1 MVNLLIYSG
10 PEVLPSALR
19 TTLSHLAR
27 ILLPNYTIQ
36 PISVPILLSQPWTA
50 NCQVLIF
57 PALKSSI
64 GSAGI
69 IAGIPPRLNGVIND
83 FLEGGGQVLCLNAAA
98 RITRRSGG
106 HGLGGIGGMGAAAHH
121 FNGSFGSNVP
131 DLESE
136 VFAFMDRTTGL
147 NISPISLPES
157 SQKNLKD
164 QTTRRIKSEGGSN
177 GGELVEGIVE
187 GDMPQFEFADGGS
200 AGLPNKMEVLAET
213 IEQDASHIAAIRCQ
227 IGSGFVTFWAPSL
240 ENLSEEVSS
249 VSGSGDSSS
258 SRLILL
264 RYILSSVGLKPPN
277 LTAGSISHLLP
288 QLLLSTSDKPG
299 LVEAVVHGL
308 LGSVPNP
315 GSAVFQDAH
324 NTFEFHDYEEGLAIL
339 RKMKAHSYSE
349 SVEGDHSSV
358 SSSISHITI
367 CPKGIV
373 PSIVD
378 TPLFDFPTYFNLLR
392 EARTREDCRRDVSG
406 FGETLIYGQVVGST
420 QSMFDKNPR
429 FLSSLIPSIPI
440 LSIGSHQLAGRGRGA
455 NAWISPSGC
464 LQFSLC
470 IPKVPLS
477 PHSPYINTTCSTSSF
492 SSLTPSY
499 IPPSKLVFIQYLFAL
514 AVVEACSHPS
524 ILGPTLGAN
533 VRLKWP
539 NDIYVYYGNPS
550 RPERA
555 EKIKIGGILVSTSFA
570 PGGHEASVVI
580 GCGLNVFCRHP
591 LFSLMRV
598 GKPTLSTPYKD
609 PCCPTSMKDEL
620 GHLSMESTLAT
631 ILARFEKMWEEFL
644 GSGGSFERW
653 MGRYQDKWLHR
664 WVSLIFLYF
673 LFYLLS
679 ITSVIDGVP
688 TSSDQLVR
696 LTTVDPPMMVR
707 ICGITPDHG
716 LLRTLPERNQ
726 PGQPGRS
733 IQEGFI
739 DLQPDGNSFD
749 LMAGLIK
756 VKGA

>member
-1 MVNLLIYSG
+1 MVNLLVYSG

-36 PISVPILLSQPWTA
+36 PISVSVLLSQPWTA

-57 PALKSSI
+57 PALKSGT

-69 IAGIPPRLNGVIND
+69 FAGIPPRLNGVIND
-83 FLEGGGQVLCLNAAA
+83 FLEGGGQVLLLNAAG
-98 RITRRSGG
+98 RITRGFGG
-106 HGLGGIGGMGAAAHH
+106 RGLGGMGGMGS
-121 FNGSFGSNVP
+121 FNGALGNNASNF
-131 DLESE
+131 DSDT
-136 VFAFMDRTTGL
+136 FAFADRTTGL
-147 NISPISLPES
+147 TISPISLPES
-157 SQKNLKD
+157 SQKNSKD
-164 QTTRRIKSEGGSN
+164 QTTRRIRSEGGLS
-177 GGELVEGIVE
+177 GVEPVEGIVE
-187 GDMPQFEFADGGS
+187 GGMPQFEFANGVG

-213 IEQDASHIAAIRCQ
+213 MEQDGSHIAALKCQ
-227 IGSGFVTFWAPSL
+227 IGSGFVTFWAPNL
-240 ENLSEEVSS
+240 ENLSEENSPSS
-249 VSGSGDSSS
+249 TSTFSDPSS

-264 RYILSSVGLKPPN
+264 RYVLSRIGLKPPN
-277 LTAGSISHLLP
+277 STAGSVSRLLP
-288 QLLLSTSDKPG
+288 QFLLSTPDKPG
-299 LVEAVVHGL
+299 LVETVVHGL
-308 LGSVPNP
+308 LGSVH
-315 GSAVFQDAH
+315 GGVFQDTH
-324 NTFEFHDYEEGLAIL
+324 NTFEFYEYDEGLRIL
-339 RKMKAHSYSE
+339 RQMKTHNHFE
-349 SVEGDHSSV
+349 SVDDDPSHAHPST
-358 SSSISHITI
+358 SHITI
-367 CPKGIV
+367 CPNGTV
-373 PSIVD
+373 PSIDD
-378 TPLFDFPTYFNLLR
+378 TPLFDLSTYFNLLR
-392 EARTREDCRRDVSG
+392 EARARDECRRDVSG
-406 FGETLIYGQVVGST
+406 FGETLFYGQVVGST

-429 FLSSLIPSIPI
+429 FLSSLVPSIPI
-440 LSIGSHQLAGRGRGA
+440 LSLGSHQLAGRGRGA

-477 PHSPYINTTCSTSSF
+477 PHSPYINTICSSSSF

-539 NDIYVYYGNPS
+539 NDIYVCYGNPS

-580 GCGLNVFCRHP
+580 GCGLNVLCRHP

-598 GKPTLSTPYKD
+598 GKPTLSTPYRD

-620 GHLSMESTLAT
+620 GHLSMEGTLAT

-653 MGRYQDKWLHR
+653 MGRYQDKWLH
-664 WVSLIFLYF
+664 
-673 LFYLLS
+673 
-679 ITSVIDGVP
+679 
-688 TSSDQLVR
+688 SDQLVR

-726 PGQPGRS
+726 PGHPGRA

-756 VKGA
+756 VKGP